1 MLEELRYASW
11 WDEEDDGNWDYD
23 VLESVSNILGIDE
36 DTLIDMV
43 VFVFNGMEN
52 GGHSPYEFVEDFE
65 NIKREYEEEW
75 I

>member
-1 MLEELRYASW
+1 MKMLEELRYANW

-23 VLESVSNILGIDE
+23 VLESVSDILGIDE

-43 VFVFNGMEN
+43 GFVFTEMEN

-65 NIKREYEEEW
+65 NIKKEYEEV
-75 I
+75 